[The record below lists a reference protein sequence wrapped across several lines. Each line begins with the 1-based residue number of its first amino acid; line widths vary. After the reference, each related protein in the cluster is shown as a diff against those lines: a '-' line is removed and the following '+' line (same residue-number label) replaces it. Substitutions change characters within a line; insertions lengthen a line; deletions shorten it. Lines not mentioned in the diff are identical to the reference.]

1 MSSRNDEVREFLS
14 TRRAK
19 ITPQAAG
26 LPAYGGKRRVKG
38 LRREE
43 VALLAGISADY
54 YTRLEKGRLT
64 GVSDGVLGA
73 IAGALRL
80 DEAERTYLFDL
91 ARTANAGVVRNR
103 RPAAAK
109 IRPEVQRVLDSMITA
124 AACVCNG
131 RLDIIGTNLLA
142 RALYSPAF
150 DSPARSTPLAPP
162 NIARFNFL
170 DPNSP
175 AFYPD
180 FNEAENTAV
189 QLLRAQAGRTPYD
202 KQLTDLIGELTT
214 RSESFAHRWASHDVR
229 VYRTGLKR
237 FSHPVVGEIAVS
249 YEAMELLAD
258 EGLTMM
264 TYTAE
269 PGTADDERLRL
280 LATWATT
287 ERADLGGEKP
297 IRHHRA

>member
-1 MSSRNDEVREFLS
+1 MSSRNDEVRKFLS

-26 LPAYGGKRRVKG
+26 LPAYGGKRRITG

-54 YTRLEKGRLT
+54 YTRLEKGRLAR
-64 GVSDGVLGA
+64 VSDSVLGA
-73 IAGALRL
+73 VAGALQL
-80 DEAERTYLFDL
+80 DEAERAYLFDL

-103 RPAAAK
+103 RPATAK
-109 IRPEVQRVLDSMITA
+109 IRQEVQRVLDSRITA

-150 DSPARSTPLAPP
+150 DSPTRSAQLAPP

-180 FNEAENTAV
+180 FNEALNTTV

-202 KQLTDLIGELTT
+202 KQLTELTT
-214 RSESFAHRWASHDVR
+214 RSDSFARRWASHDVR
-229 VYRTGLKR
+229 LYRTGLAR
-237 FSHPVVGEIAVS
+237 FSHLVVGEIAVS

-280 LATWATT
+280 LDTWATT
-287 ERADLGGEKP
+287 QRADLG
-297 IRHHRA
+297 

>member
-64 GVSDGVLGA
+64 GVSDSVLGA

-91 ARTANAGVVRNR
+91 ARTANAGVVRNL

-109 IRPEVQRVLDSMITA
+109 IRLEVQRVLDSMITA

-202 KQLTDLIGELTT
+202 KQLTDLVGELTT
-214 RSESFAHRWASHDVR
+214 RSDSFARRWASHDVR

-287 ERADLGGEKP
+287 ERADL
-297 IRHHRA
+297 R